1 MDRKKISIILLAIFV
16 ITLAFTAANA
26 LLGDSNTSQN
36 QTGTIQITDS
46 ATNNTKTVH
55 YEKSGECLRVIDGDT
70 IWVYGVGNVRLVQ
83 VDAPEKNQAGF
94 SEAKK
99 FVEDSCLSKT
109 VYLDIDDRE
118 PKDDYDRALAI
129 VYADGK
135 NINRELLNKGL
146 AKELYIPPSEFEKGQ
161 I

>member
-46 ATNNTKTVH
+46 DTNKTKTVH

-99 FVEDSCLSKT
+99 FVEDSCLSNS
-109 VYLDIDDRE
+109 I
-118 PKDDYDRALAI
+118 
-129 VYADGK
+129 
-135 NINRELLNKGL
+135 
-146 AKELYIPPSEFEKGQ
+146 S
-161 I
+161 